1 MNNMNKKTTSNIA
14 TLASQT
20 LRDPNSSQIS
30 KTLAGSALSRSNS
43 NKVTSDNLETKASK
57 VLKSSKFSDNTKSL
71 AGSVLSQS
79 KK

>member
-1 MNNMNKKTTSNIA
+1 MNKKTTSNIA

-30 KTLAGSALSRSNS
+30 KTLAGSALSQSNS

-57 VLKSSKFSDNTKSL
+57 F
-71 AGSVLSQS
+71 
-79 KK
+79 